1 MTECDT
7 RLKGTALYP
16 PAELF
21 GIGIAVGEALEKTP
35 APAIEITLRL
45 ISSESRETRALAVA
59 VIHRLARFQ
68 PAIWVDTVRHL
79 LLDDD
84 WEVRDLAA
92 RVFDEFED
100 QDGAAEFH
108 LSFVVEVVGKWVG
121 DPDERVRRA
130 ASQALVGYALRHEE
144 FRPQWLALLN
154 PLIGDE
160 REYVRHSFAA
170 CLRRLGRGDPELVL
184 NYIENSLDRENRE
197 VADVVR
203 CVLEHSFADRLPEQ
217 KARITGKL
225 ARWSLSE

>member
-1 MTECDT
+1 MAECDAS
-7 RLKGTALYP
+7 LKGTPLYP

-45 ISSESRETRALAVA
+45 ISSELRETRALAVA

-92 RVFDEFED
+92 RVFDVFED

-108 LSFVVEVVGKWVG
+108 PSFVVEVVGKWVG

-130 ASQALVGYALRHEE
+130 ASQALVGYALRHAD
-144 FRPQWLALLN
+144 FRPQFLTLLD

-160 REYVRHSFAA
+160 RDYVRNSFAV
-170 CLRRLGRGDPELVL
+170 CLRAMGRSDPELVL
-184 NYIENSLDRENRE
+184 NYLENVLERENRE

-203 CVLEHSFADRLPEQ
+203 CVLEHSFAGRLPEQ
-217 KARITGKL
+217 KARIAGQL
-225 ARWSLSE
+225 ARWSSSE